1 MQSSLGNGQIHN
13 GEVSWQTVW
22 EAVGQEVRQME
33 IQIDF
38 TRQTKRQID
47 TDRQKNRWM
56 EQVDRQTN
64 RRINLNC

>member
-1 MQSSLGNGQIHN
+1 MTDSLGNSGA
-13 GEVSWQTVW
+13 GRTTD
-22 EAVGQEVRQME
+22 GDTDRL
-33 IQIDF
+33 